1 MHTGMDKVY
10 LPVSN
15 LESACS
21 APNMIDFLIIA
32 VMLGIFASL
41 GSGLYFLVRD
51 RGNTERTV
59 ISLTIRVA
67 LAIALLILLAV
78 GFISRYS

>member
-1 MHTGMDKVY
+1 
-10 LPVSN
+10 
-15 LESACS
+15 
-21 APNMIDFLIIA
+21 
-32 VMLGIFASL
+32 
-41 GSGLYFLVRD
+41 VRD

>member
-1 MHTGMDKVY
+1 
-10 LPVSN
+10 
-15 LESACS
+15 
-21 APNMIDFLIIA
+21 MIDFLIIA

-78 GFISRYS
+78 GFIGKSP

>member
-1 MHTGMDKVY
+1 
-10 LPVSN
+10 
-15 LESACS
+15 
-21 APNMIDFLIIA
+21 MIDFLIIA